1 MTAVMSG
8 VRVEKDLV
16 FAGTWRADTVIGITV
31 RPVEVEDEKSAGA
44 IENDHFVTVTT
55 KMGGGEEKRGVMN

>member
-44 IENDHFVTVTT
+44 IENDHLFSERFLTRLLATT
-55 KMGGGEEKRGVMN
+55 KSV